1 MLKTIYIIM
10 KCEGCPYLALEG
22 IENDLKWC
30 KLYNAAAPIEGCEGE
45 RDAYLKQQEAT
56 SGFLDNSPGA

>member
-1 MLKTIYIIM
+1 M

-30 KLYNAAAPIEGCEGE
+30 KLYNAAAPVEGCEGE
-45 RDAYLKQQEAT
+45 RDAYLKQQEAMQD
-56 SGFLDNSPGA
+56 FLNRPAGS